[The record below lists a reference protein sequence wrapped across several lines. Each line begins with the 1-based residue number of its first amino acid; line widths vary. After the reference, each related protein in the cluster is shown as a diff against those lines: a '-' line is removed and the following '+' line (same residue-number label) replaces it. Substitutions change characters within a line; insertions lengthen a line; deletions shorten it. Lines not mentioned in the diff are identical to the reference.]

1 MILKWLLKF
10 KKKKIFYIFIH
21 IKKLVDKK
29 FLTDLIVT
37 EKNTTEVQN
46 GSENKNEPNGMVLII
61 LYVSL

>member
-1 MILKWLLKF
+1 MVF
-10 KKKKIFYIFIH
+10 FIFIH